1 MSTNKFFDKGKLTIV
16 MDGQFGSSGK
26 GKIASYVAAK
36 ADNWQFA
43 CNAFSAQAGHWVKL
57 DDGRGYFYQH
67 LNSVAYDVDKFE
79 KLYIGPASAIE
90 LPALLREIEENKI
103 TPSKLGISPIA
114 TIISE
119 ADMEFERGTAGFDGA
134 PLVDNKGTARFG
146 STCHGVGSA
155 TARKVL
161 RRPSVLCA
169 KDVPE
174 LKQYICDVSTE
185 IADRLDQGQSG
196 LLELA
201 QGFPLSLNGRFYPYC
216 TSRNVT
222 VAQAMSDMFLPTK
235 YAGQVIINLRTLP
248 IRINSKKYIGADGQ
262 HLTYAEVQQ
271 GVPHQVYEGNSGHWY
286 PDQTELTWEEVTRQS
301 GSPTE
306 IMEMTSVTKLPRRIA
321 TFSRMNLE
329 EAIRF
334 NDTGAGV
341 HLSLNFA
348 NYIDYTLT
356 GKRAKED
363 LTEKFNH
370 WMVESLG
377 DRASQVAFVGTG
389 ALTDDTILM

>member
-1 MSTNKFFDKGKLTIV
+1 MSTNKYFDKGKLTIV

-26 GKIASYVAAK
+26 GKIASYIASK

-57 DDGRGYFYQH
+57 DDGRTYFYQH
-67 LNSVAYDVDKFE
+67 LNSIAYDVNKYE

-90 LPALLREIEENKI
+90 LPALLNEIEKNKV
-103 TPSKLGISPIA
+103 TPDKLGISPIA

-119 ADMEFERGTAGFDGA
+119 ADMEFERGTMGFDGTESA
-134 PLVDNKGTARFG
+134 DDKGTARFG

-161 RRPSVLCA
+161 RRPSVVCA
-169 KDVPE
+169 RDVEE
-174 LKQYICDVSTE
+174 LKPFLCDVSNE
-185 IADRLDQGQSG
+185 IAERLENGQSG

-235 YAGQVIINLRTLP
+235 YAGQVIVNLRTLP
-248 IRINSKKYIGADGQ
+248 IRINSKKFIGADGR
-262 HLTYAEVQQ
+262 HLTWDQIQAN
-271 GVPHQVYEGNSGHWY
+271 VPHTVYEGNSGDWY
-286 PDQTELTWEEVTRQS
+286 PDQREMSWEEVTKFS
-301 GSPTE
+301 GSPDD
-306 IMEMTSVTKLPRRIA
+306 IIEMTSVTKLPRRIA
-321 TFSRMNLE
+321 TFSRENLE

-334 NDTGAGV
+334 NDTGHGL
-341 HLSLNFA
+341 HLCLNFA
-348 NYIDYTLT
+348 NYIDYDLT
-356 GKRAKED
+356 GKRSKED
-363 LTEKFNH
+363 ITSKFQEWVSEN
-370 WMVESLG
+370 LG
-377 DRASQVAFVGTG
+377 TRSEDVAFIGTG
-389 ALTDDTILM
+389 ALTDDMIQL